1 MKALKITILTLLII
15 IFVLPII
22 SYIGIVITNNA
33 IADKI
38 EKDLVAYELPTDTE
52 LVDSVSKAAKLTG
65 SGNGMQYLG
74 AILVE
79 SNLSEEELKEYYD
92 VGFDDIEVNVQET
105 ASLDYI
111 QKVYFNAKLEQGEK
125 TYYSIVCW
133 GYNRREVFGDFI
145 TELLDFDIRGH

>member
-92 VGFDDIEVNVQET
+92 AGFDDIEVNVQET

-111 QKVYFNAKLEQGEK
+111 QKVYFNSKLEPGEK

-133 GYNRREVFGDFI
+133 DFDRREIFGDFI